1 MVIQMTVDNNTMKK
15 LRALEKEDVRLINER
30 ANLELEIN
38 GILMKFQKIRI
49 ESWDGSGLYEDGRH
63 VINAPAEKVE
73 PIKEIESGH
82 KGNFVS
88 FKAGTSMKLEEYFTP
103 EEVDSIRKY

>member
-1 MVIQMTVDNNTMKK
+1 MTVDDNTMTK
-15 LRALEKEDVRLINER
+15 LKALEKKERDLNNER
-30 ANLELEIN
+30 QDVQMEIN

-49 ESWDGSGLYEDGRH
+49 DSWDGSGLYEYGNH

-73 PIKEIESGH
+73 SIKEIESGH
-82 KGNFVS
+82 KGNFIS
-88 FKAGTSMKLEEYFTP
+88 FKTGMRPLPVKLEDYFTP

>member
-1 MVIQMTVDNNTMKK
+1 MVVDDNTITK
-15 LRALEKEDVRLINER
+15 LISLEKIERDLNNKRQDVQM
-30 ANLELEIN
+30 EIY
-38 GILMKFQKIRI
+38 GILQNFQKINI

-88 FKAGTSMKLEEYFTP
+88 FKAGILPLSMKLEDYFTL

>member
-1 MVIQMTVDNNTMKK
+1 MVVDDNTITK
-15 LRALEKEDVRLINER
+15 LISLEKKERDLNNER
-30 ANLELEIN
+30 QDVQMEIY
-38 GILMKFQKIRI
+38 GILQKFEKINI

-88 FKAGTSMKLEEYFTP
+88 FKAGILSLSMKLEDYFTL

>member
-1 MVIQMTVDNNTMKK
+1 MVVDDNTITE
-15 LRALEKEDVRLINER
+15 LISLEKKERDLNNKRQDVQM
-30 ANLELEIN
+30 EIY
-38 GILMKFQKIRI
+38 GILQKFEKINI

-73 PIKEIESGH
+73 HIKEIESGH
-82 KGNFVS
+82 KGNFIS
-88 FKAGTSMKLEEYFTP
+88 FKPGIRPLTMKLEEYFTP